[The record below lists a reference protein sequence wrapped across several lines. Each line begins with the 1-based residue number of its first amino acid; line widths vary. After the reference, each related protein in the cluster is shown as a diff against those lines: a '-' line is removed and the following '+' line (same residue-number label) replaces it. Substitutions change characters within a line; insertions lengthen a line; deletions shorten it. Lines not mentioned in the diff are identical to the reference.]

1 MRTFTFSPA
10 VLDAIRHERYHHPHP
25 RVQRKM
31 DVLWLKSR
39 RLTHREIAAIADVS
53 PRSVQRWVAGERLP
67 APERWAAI
75 HALAVERGEE
85 LAHLLEELAARK

>member
-1 MRTFTFSPA
+1 MTDD
-10 VLDAIRHERYHHPHP
+10 LE
-25 RVQRKM
+25 
-31 DVLWLKSR
+31 LL
-39 RLTHREIAAIADVS
+39 HRAGELLYGQDWQSELARALGIS

-85 LAHLLEELAARK
+85 LAHLLEELAARKGTEK